1 MSSTGD
7 FSNVAT
13 DKTKEIK
20 LVKRTEIV
28 LNTINSFVNSFLRT
42 ENIDTND
49 GSYDKLLESWN
60 SVSSQHALRVLI
72 DENKL
77 RMRNPNKKGEQTDKE
92 NKENKENKMK
102 QKKKKK
108 KLETKIKT
116 PFFFFRNEIEPLII
130 SENPQIDRNGIYS
143 ELQKRWREIKSK
155 NNDRFLYYKELSDNS
170 LKNEEKVEN

>member
-1 MSSTGD
+1 MSSTSD
-7 FSNVAT
+7 FSNVVT
-13 DKTKEIK
+13 DKTNETK

-92 NKENKENKMK
+92 NKIK
-102 QKKKKK
+102 QKKKRKK
-108 KLETKIKT
+108 FETKIKT

>member
-13 DKTKEIK
+13 DKTNETK
-20 LVKRTEIV
+20 LVKRTEVV

-42 ENIDTND
+42 ENMVTND

-77 RMRNPNKKGEQTDKE
+77 RMRNPNRKGEQIDKE
-92 NKENKENKMK
+92 RETNKE
-102 QKKKKK
+102 KKKRK
-108 KLETKIKT
+108 KLEPKIKT
-116 PFFFFRNEIEPLII
+116 PFFFFRMEFEPII
-130 SENPQIDRNGIYS
+130 IGENPQIDRKGIYS
-143 ELQKRWREIKSK
+143 ELQRRWREIKSE
-155 NNDRFLYYKELSDNS
+155 NGERFLHYKDLSDKSNQ
-170 LKNEEKVEN
+170 EKENNNVEN